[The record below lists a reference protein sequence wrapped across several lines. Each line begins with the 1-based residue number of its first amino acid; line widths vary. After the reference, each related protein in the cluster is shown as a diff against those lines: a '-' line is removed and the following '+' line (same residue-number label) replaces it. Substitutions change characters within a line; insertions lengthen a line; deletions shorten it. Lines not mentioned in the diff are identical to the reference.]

1 MCKDWAKAKKP
12 NKNNPI
18 NKLDGR
24 LPVMPN
30 RKFGFNAP
38 IKCDFYF
45 SLQPSA
51 HALWLRI
58 GELIRS
64 DATDADQFLPNSVW
78 LPCVCKTKTGDW
90 VCIGRI

>member
-18 NKLDGR
+18 GKLDGR

-58 GELIRS
+58 G
-64 DATDADQFLPNSVW
+64 DADLVRCDGCGTLF
-78 LPCVCKTKTGDW
+78 T
-90 VCIGRI
+90 